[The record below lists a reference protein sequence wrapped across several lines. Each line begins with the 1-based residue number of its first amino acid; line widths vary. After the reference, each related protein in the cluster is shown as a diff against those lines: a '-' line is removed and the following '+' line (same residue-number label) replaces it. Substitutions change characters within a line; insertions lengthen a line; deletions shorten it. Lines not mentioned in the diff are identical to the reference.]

1 MENPRAA
8 RTAPHG
14 CPPARPAP
22 SPAFPPRRTPSRTLP
37 RADSHHRIRSYRQP
51 LGGSGISAT
60 ERRRLLFF
68 YPRAGRG
75 AAPFFFH
82 RSSPRPS
89 VSNVPSRPS
98 SHVTPTSLAPAVTTA
113 TTLDKGLG
121 ILESAASDASAAFDV
136 ALVEGKQAEP
146 LFHAPSSPATATA
159 GAATTA
165 ATAPAPDAALSA
177 RFTRLAKDVAIVLM
191 HEEEDV
197 SSKAYM
203 IEAIKVGVVDV
214 VRFPLVKQSMRT
226 LWQHAVRKMIRA
238 QAEASAKRS
247 GAVAKRGSSRN
258 GGLRLDQDNSGDSSA
273 SEERALKRQTAG
285 SPASV
290 LDEEEKAGVAE
301 SGGATKRVAAGA
313 KGVAGAKGSGKEPGA
328 AEGSGKKSGG
338 ASKPKPQARSTQ
350 QWKAAEQRGR
360 RLAIKPHTAMTQGAQ
375 GGGPGPQMG
384 RMGYYHPQQG
394 QMMGMGQTQ
403 TMTINGQQ
411 VQVWVPMQHGMYAH
425 PQQQQQNNPGQ
436 GGAPQN
442 TAQPNANGAAQP
454 PTNGPN
460 GASPSGGKTGTA
472 GGGGAGA
479 QQQQPQPQ
487 HGYYGGGGMM
497 QMQGGY
503 HQPPPG
509 MMLVQHPNGQQ
520 MWVQQAPVHGGW
532 GQQQW
537 GEASGGDGGDAAGGG
552 GYAGASPAASTGVP
566 GFDAVDAIKGQP
578 LPLGLNLKRSSS
590 LQNMVETSGLL
601 DAKFDNPM
609 DANMFRDVEFMEE
622 DALDAIL
629 AQSRDGNL
637 LSFDGM
643 DEAMLEA
650 AAGGGNGLEGLV
662 RG

>member
-1 MENPRAA
+1 MV
-8 RTAPHG
+8 
-14 CPPARPAP
+14 P
-22 SPAFPPRRTPSRTLP
+22 STWQFR
-37 RADSHHRIRSYRQP
+37 DIR
-51 LGGSGISAT
+51 T
-60 ERRRLLFF
+60 ERGRLNFFSRR
-68 YPRAGRG
+68 A
-75 AAPFFFH
+75 
-82 RSSPRPS
+82 
-89 VSNVPSRPS
+89 RPS
-98 SHVTPTSLAPAVTTA
+98 SHTRPPSLVSLTPTSLAPAVTTA

-121 ILESAASDASAAFDV
+121 ILESAAPDASAAFDV

-146 LFHAPSSPATATA
+146 LFHAAPPS
-159 GAATTA
+159 
-165 ATAPAPDAALSA
+165 APAPAVTTTVATVTVPDVALSA

-247 GAVAKRGSSRN
+247 GGAVKRVSSRV
-258 GGLRLDQDNSGDSSA
+258 GLGVDQDNSGDSSA

-301 SGGATKRVAAGA
+301 SGCATKRGAAGS
-313 KGVAGAKGSGKEPGA
+313 KGGAGAKGSGKESA
-328 AEGSGKKSGG
+328 ATEGSGKKSGG
-338 ASKPKPQARSTQ
+338 AAKPKPQVRSTQ

-375 GGGPGPQMG
+375 AGGPGAQMG

-394 QMMGMGQTQ
+394 QMMGQTQ

-411 VQVWVPMQHGMYAH
+411 VQVWLPMQHGMYAH
-425 PQQQQQNNPGQ
+425 PQQQNNNSPAQGAAPQN

-442 TAQPNANGAAQP
+442 TAQL

-460 GASPSGGKTGTA
+460 GASSSGGKTGAA
-472 GGGGAGA
+472 GGGSGA
-479 QQQQPQPQ
+479 QQQQPHQQ

-509 MMLVQHPNGQQ
+509 MMLVQQPNGQQ
-520 MWVQQAPVHGGW
+520 MWVQQAQMHGGW

-537 GEASGGDGGDAAGGG
+537 GETSGGDGGGGG
-552 GYAGASPAASTGVP
+552 GYAGASPGVSPGVP

-578 LPLGLNLKRSSS
+578 LPLGLNLKRSNS
-590 LQNMVETSGLL
+590 LQNMVESSGLL
-601 DAKFDNPM
+601 DAKFDAPM
-609 DANMFRDVEFMEE
+609 DANNMFRDVELMEE

-629 AQSRDGNL
+629 TQSRDGNL

-650 AAGGGNGLEGLV
+650 AAGGANGSQGLV

>member
-1 MENPRAA
+1 LAFRDIRDGTTSSFFIRGLDGAPR
-8 RTAPHG
+8 
-14 CPPARPAP
+14 P
-22 SPAFPPRRTPSRTLP
+22 SSSIVHLHVRPSRTFPPVP
-37 RADSHHRIRSYRQP
+37 RLTS
-51 LGGSGISAT
+51 
-60 ERRRLLFF
+60 
-68 YPRAGRG
+68 
-75 AAPFFFH
+75 
-82 RSSPRPS
+82 
-89 VSNVPSRPS
+89 
-98 SHVTPTSLAPAVTTA
+98 TSLAPAVTTV

-146 LFHAPSSPATATA
+146 LFHAPSSPATATTVA

-165 ATAPAPDAALSA
+165 ATATAPDAALSA

-238 QAEASAKRS
+238 QAETSAKRS
-247 GAVAKRGSSRN
+247 GAAAKRGSSRN

-301 SGGATKRVAAGA
+301 SGGSTKRVAAGA
-313 KGVAGAKGSGKEPGA
+313 KGAAG

-338 ASKPKPQARSTQ
+338 AAKPKPQARSTQ

-360 RLAIKPHTAMTQGAQ
+360 RLAIKPHTAMPQGAQ
-375 GGGPGPQMG
+375 AGGPGSQMG

-394 QMMGMGQTQ
+394 QMMGQTQ

-460 GASPSGGKTGTA
+460 GASPSGGKTGSA

-509 MMLVQHPNGQQ
+509 MMLVQQPNGQQ

-537 GEASGGDGGDAAGGG
+537 GKASGGDGDGDGAGVGGG
-552 GYAGASPAASTGVP
+552 FAGASPTASTGVP
-566 GFDAVDAIKGQP
+566 GFDAVDGIKGQP
-578 LPLGLNLKRSSS
+578 LPLGLNLKRSNS

-650 AAGGGNGLEGLV
+650 AAGGGNGLEGMV

>member
-1 MENPRAA
+1 MAVPGHPDG
-8 RTAPHG
+8 T
-14 CPPARPAP
+14 
-22 SPAFPPRRTPSRTLP
+22 
-37 RADSHHRIRSYRQP
+37 
-51 LGGSGISAT
+51 
-60 ERRRLLFF
+60 
-68 YPRAGRG
+68 
-75 AAPFFFH
+75 
-82 RSSPRPS
+82 RSSHFFSRRA
-89 VSNVPSRPS
+89 RPS
-98 SHVTPTSLAPAVTTA
+98 SHTRPPSLVSHTPTFLARAVTTA

-121 ILESAASDASAAFDV
+121 ILESAAPDASAAFDV

-146 LFHAPSSPATATA
+146 LFHAAPPS
-159 GAATTA
+159 
-165 ATAPAPDAALSA
+165 APAPAVTTTVATVTVPDVALSA

-247 GAVAKRGSSRN
+247 GGPVKRVSSRV
-258 GGLRLDQDNSGDSSA
+258 GLGLDQDNSGDSSA

-301 SGGATKRVAAGA
+301 SGCATKRGAAGS
-313 KGVAGAKGSGKEPGA
+313 KGGAGAKGSGKESA
-328 AEGSGKKSGG
+328 ATEGSGKKSGG
-338 ASKPKPQARSTQ
+338 AAKPKPQVRSTQ

-375 GGGPGPQMG
+375 AGGPGAQMG

-394 QMMGMGQTQ
+394 QMMGQTQ

-411 VQVWVPMQHGMYAH
+411 VQVWLPMQHGMYAH
-425 PQQQQQNNPGQ
+425 PQQQNNNSPAQGAAPQN

-442 TAQPNANGAAQP
+442 TAQL

-460 GASPSGGKTGTA
+460 GASSSGGKTGAA
-472 GGGGAGA
+472 GGGSGA
-479 QQQQPQPQ
+479 QQQQPQQQ

-509 MMLVQHPNGQQ
+509 MMLVQQPNGQQ
-520 MWVQQAPVHGGW
+520 MWVQQAQMHGGW

-537 GEASGGDGGDAAGGG
+537 GETSGGDGGGGGG
-552 GYAGASPAASTGVP
+552 GYAGASPGASPGVP

-578 LPLGLNLKRSSS
+578 LPLGLNLKRSNS
-590 LQNMVETSGLL
+590 LQNMVESSGLL
-601 DAKFDNPM
+601 DAKFDAPM
-609 DANMFRDVEFMEE
+609 DANNMFRDVELMEE

-629 AQSRDGNL
+629 TQSRDGNL

-650 AAGGGNGLEGLV
+650 AAGGANGSQGVV

>member
-1 MENPRAA
+1 MAVPGHPDG
-8 RTAPHG
+8 T
-14 CPPARPAP
+14 
-22 SPAFPPRRTPSRTLP
+22 
-37 RADSHHRIRSYRQP
+37 
-51 LGGSGISAT
+51 
-60 ERRRLLFF
+60 
-68 YPRAGRG
+68 
-75 AAPFFFH
+75 
-82 RSSPRPS
+82 RSSHFFSRRA
-89 VSNVPSRPS
+89 RPS
-98 SHVTPTSLAPAVTTA
+98 SHTRPPFLVSHTPTFLARAVTTA

-121 ILESAASDASAAFDV
+121 ILESAAPDASAAFDV

-146 LFHAPSSPATATA
+146 LFHAAPPS
-159 GAATTA
+159 
-165 ATAPAPDAALSA
+165 APAPAVTTTVATVTVPDVALSA
-177 RFTRLAKDVAIVLM
+177 RFTHLAKDVAIVLM

-247 GAVAKRGSSRN
+247 GGPVKRVSSRV
-258 GGLRLDQDNSGDSSA
+258 GLGLDQDNSGDSSA

-301 SGGATKRVAAGA
+301 SGCATKRGAAGS
-313 KGVAGAKGSGKEPGA
+313 KGGAGAKGSGKESA
-328 AEGSGKKSGG
+328 ATEGSGKKSGG
-338 ASKPKPQARSTQ
+338 AAKPKPQVRSTQ

-375 GGGPGPQMG
+375 AGGPGAQMG

-394 QMMGMGQTQ
+394 QMMGQTQ

-411 VQVWVPMQHGMYAH
+411 VQVWLPMQHGMYAH
-425 PQQQQQNNPGQ
+425 PQQQNNNSPAQGAAPQN

-442 TAQPNANGAAQP
+442 TAQL

-460 GASPSGGKTGTA
+460 GASSSGGKTGAA
-472 GGGGAGA
+472 GGGSGA
-479 QQQQPQPQ
+479 QQQQPQQQ

-509 MMLVQHPNGQQ
+509 MMLVQQPNGQQ
-520 MWVQQAPVHGGW
+520 MWVQQAQMHGGW

-537 GEASGGDGGDAAGGG
+537 GETSGGDGGGGGGGG
-552 GYAGASPAASTGVP
+552 GYAGASPGASPGVP

-578 LPLGLNLKRSSS
+578 LPLGLNLKRSNS
-590 LQNMVETSGLL
+590 LQNMVESSGLL
-601 DAKFDNPM
+601 DAKFDAPM
-609 DANMFRDVEFMEE
+609 DANNMFRDVELMEE

-629 AQSRDGNL
+629 TQSRDGNL

-650 AAGGGNGLEGLV
+650 AAGGANGSQGVV

>member
-1 MENPRAA
+1 MPTRAPRAVA
-8 RTAPHG
+8 RVPASTHTVSHPPPRGPPHRI
-14 CPPARPAP
+14 ATV
-22 SPAFPPRRTPSRTLP
+22 SPATWRFR
-37 RADSHHRIRSYRQP
+37 DIRDGTTS
-51 LGGSGISAT
+51 SN
-60 ERRRLLFF
+60 FF

-75 AAPFFFH
+75 AAPFFQP
-82 RSSPRPS
+82 SSPRPS

-113 TTLDKGLG
+113 TTLDKGLS

-146 LFHAPSSPATATA
+146 LFHAAPPS
-159 GAATTA
+159 
-165 ATAPAPDAALSA
+165 APAPAVTTTVATVTVPDVALSA

-238 QAEASAKRS
+238 QAEANAKRS
-247 GAVAKRGSSRN
+247 GAAAKRGSLRN
-258 GGLRLDQDNSGDSSA
+258 GGLGLDQDNSGDSSA

-328 AEGSGKKSGG
+328 AEGSGKKPGG
-338 ASKPKPQARSTQ
+338 AAKPKPQARSTQ

-375 GGGPGPQMG
+375 AGGPGPQMG

-394 QMMGMGQTQ
+394 QMMGQTQ

-411 VQVWVPMQHGMYAH
+411 VQVWVPMQHGMYVH
-425 PQQQQQNNPGQ
+425 PQQQQQNNSGQ
-436 GGAPQN
+436 GGGPQN

-472 GGGGAGA
+472 GGGAGA
-479 QQQQPQPQ
+479 QQQQPQPQPQ

-509 MMLVQHPNGQQ
+509 MMLVQQPNGQQ

-537 GEASGGDGGDAAGGG
+537 GESSGGDGDGAGGGG

-578 LPLGLNLKRSSS
+578 LPLGLNLKRSNS

-650 AAGGGNGLEGLV
+650 AAGGGNGIEGMV